1 MAILFLGWHGS
12 PLATRA
18 TVVTGCGNGIGT
30 KVDWY
35 QTLFEVIDMRSFSNL
50 WYWIAVAVTWSTMS
64 HWVLGV
70 PFDMLQRARRLG
82 GEADADFEA
91 MVHINVNRLTWI
103 SDTAGIWLVV
113 LGSAAN
119 TALAVLGFWYDV
131 EFAQAVFLL
140 AFPLS
145 CIMLLSTRTA
155 QKIRV
160 TGESGEALKRRMS
173 RHRFWTQVIGMQA
186 LVVTAFWGMYRNLDV
201 GAFGGF

>member
-1 MAILFLGWHGS
+1 M
-12 PLATRA
+12 
-18 TVVTGCGNGIGT
+18 
-30 KVDWY
+30 DWY

-91 MVHINVNRLTWI
+91 MVRINVNRLGWI

-113 LGSAAN
+113 LGSAVN
-119 TALAVLGFWYDV
+119 SALAVLGFWYDI
-131 EFAQAVFLL
+131 EFAQAVLLL

-145 CIMLLSTRTA
+145 VILLLSTRTA
-155 QKIRV
+155 QKIRA
-160 TGESGEALKRRMS
+160 TDEHGEALKRRLM
-173 RHRFWTQVIGMQA
+173 RHRFVTQLIGMVA